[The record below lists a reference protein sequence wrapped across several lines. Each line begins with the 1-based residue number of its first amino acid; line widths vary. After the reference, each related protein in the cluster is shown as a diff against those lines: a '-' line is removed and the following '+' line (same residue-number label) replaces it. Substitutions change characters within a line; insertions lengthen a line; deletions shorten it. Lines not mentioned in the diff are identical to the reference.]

1 VRPDGETP
9 VETWPGY
16 RAPFIVR
23 PAAKEEAEQEQ
34 AREAMV
40 GQYGLL
46 PHWSKDMLLGR
57 TTYNCRSETAAEK
70 PSFRE
75 AWKKRRW
82 CIVPAEELYEPCWET
97 GVAVRWAVRRIAGP
111 IGVAGLWGMWIDPK
125 TGERVPTF
133 TMLTVSADD
142 HPLYKRFH
150 RPGEEKR
157 MPVILD
163 PEDFDA
169 WLNCSV
175 DEAMAFMRQYP
186 ADRLEAEPFPL
197 PPRSYTPRLKKP
209 KPPPAEPPAE
219 TSDLFD

>member
-1 VRPDGETP
+1 
-9 VETWPGY
+9 
-16 RAPFIVR
+16 
-23 PAAKEEAEQEQ
+23 
-34 AREAMV
+34 
-40 GQYGLL
+40 
-46 PHWSKDMLLGR
+46 
-57 TTYNCRSETAAEK
+57 
-70 PSFRE
+70 
-75 AWKKRRW
+75 
-82 CIVPAEELYEPCWET
+82 
-97 GVAVRWAVRRIAGP
+97 
-111 IGVAGLWGMWIDPK
+111 
-125 TGERVPTF
+125 
-133 TMLTVSADD
+133 MLTVSADD